1 MSEPQPTILFA
12 VRHGE
17 TQWNRAGIQQG
28 HMDSPLTDRGVEQAR
43 SLAEGL
49 ADRQI
54 EVIYASDL
62 GRAMRTAEIIAER
75 LALPVQPDD
84 RLRERHL
91 GVMQGLTYAQF
102 RERQPD
108 VAAAYENGGPDYE
121 LPGGES
127 ARQRFERHLSCVA
140 DLASRHAGQRV
151 LIVVHGGVLNSLLSH
166 TMGLPLD
173 APRRFSL
180 FNAAI
185 NRFTVRGDDWRLDTW
200 GDLSHLEGSDALDD
214 F

>member
-28 HMDSPLTDRGVEQAR
+28 HMDSPLTDRGVQQAR

-49 ADRQI
+49 ADRRI
-54 EVIYASDL
+54 EAIYASDL
-62 GRAMRTAEIIAER
+62 GRAVQTAEIIAAR
-75 LALPVQPDD
+75 LGLPVEPDD

-91 GVMQGLTYAQF
+91 GAMQGLTYAQF
-102 RERQPD
+102 RERQPN
-108 VAAAYENGGPDYE
+108 VAAAYENGGPDYQ

-127 ARQRFERHLSCVA
+127 ARQRFERHVSCVA
-140 DLASRHAGQRV
+140 DLAGRHTGQRV
-151 LIVVHGGVLNSLLSH
+151 LIVGHGGVLNSLLCH

-185 NRFTVRGDDWRLDTW
+185 NRFTVRGDDWCLDTW
-200 GDLSHLEGSDALDD
+200 GDLSHLKGLDALDD